1 VKPKALFVTGTDT
14 NVGKTIV
21 SAILTLGTNGK
32 YWKPIQTGSD
42 IDRVW
47 IKDKTQLSDEHFLPE
62 TYKLTAALSPHAA
75 AEIDGITIT
84 TSQIKLPTQLNG
96 KMLIVEGA
104 GGLMVP
110 INRQDFMADL
120 IKGLELPT
128 VLVARSSLG
137 TINHTL
143 LSLRLIRQMRIPLLG
158 VVLNGER
165 NRGNKMAIE
174 KYGRVEVVAE
184 IEPLAS
190 LDKETLQD
198 TFDRKLSHFVEDFM
212 K

>member
-1 VKPKALFVTGTDT
+1 MTKKGVFVTGTDT

-21 SAILTLGTNGK
+21 SALLTLGTGGK

-47 IKDKTQLSDEHFLPE
+47 IKSATELPENRFLPE
-62 TYKLTAALSPHAA
+62 TYKLTEPLSPHAA
-75 AEIDGITIT
+75 AEIDGVTID
-84 TSQIKLPTQLNG
+84 SKKISIPDGVNG
-96 KMLIVEGA
+96 DFLVTEGA
-104 GGLMVP
+104 GGLLVP
-110 INRQDFMADL
+110 INDRDFMIDL
-120 IKGLELPT
+120 IKQLQLPV
-128 VLVARSSLG
+128 VLVARSGLG

-143 LSLRLIRQMRIPLLG
+143 LSVRLIRQMNIPLLG

-165 NRGNKMAIE
+165 NRGNKAAIE

-184 IEPLAS
+184 IEPIAK
-190 LDKETLQD
+190 LDKHSLKQ
-198 TFDRKLSHFVEDFM
+198 TFDKKLANFAEDYL